1 MNILGISC
9 FYHDSSACLV
19 QKGIP
24 VAFAQEER
32 FNRQK
37 NTSVFPLK
45 AINYCLQEG
54 KISVSDIDYI
64 AFYEK
69 PFLKFS
75 RVIFSHIRSF
85 PFSFPNFLR
94 TMPHWLEDRLIM
106 PLVVKRELGY
116 DGKVIFIKH
125 HFSHAASSFLV
136 SPFEEAVI
144 LTADGIG
151 EWASMTAGMG
161 KGNQITISRELQ
173 FPDSLGLLYTAITT
187 YLGFESLEGEGKVMG
202 LAGYA
207 PADYVDILKKTLFL
221 KPDGSFSLDQR
232 FYGFFNEGR
241 RMYSSRLVKL
251 LGKERKKGAPL
262 EERHK
267 AIASSLQQ
275 LVEEIIIR
283 MARSLYE
290 EARIPNICLAGGVF
304 LNCVANA
311 KLLEETP
318 FKNIFVQPAAGDAG
332 GALGAAMAAHCSM
345 LNQKRVYVMEN
356 GYLGPEFTH
365 AQIQRAVVTAGVR
378 YTEYSDKDLYP
389 YVAQKILQNKVV
401 GWFQGRMEIGPRALG
416 NRSILGNPC
425 TSRIKDLIND
435 KVKHREPFRPFAP
448 VVLQEKAAEYFDLS
462 VPSPFMLLAPAVKKE
477 MQARIPAVTHCD
489 GTARVQTVTERSNPR
504 LYLLIKVFE
513 SISGV
518 PVLVNTSFN
527 LRGEPVVCA
536 PEDAVRSFQKSQ
548 MDYLVMGNTV
558 VER

>member
-19 QKGIP
+19 QDGVP

-45 AINYCLQEG
+45 AINYCLQAG
-54 KISVSDIDYI
+54 KISVADIDYI

-75 RVIFSHIRSF
+75 RVIFSHIRAF

-116 DGKVIFIKH
+116 AGKVVFIKH
-125 HFSHAASSFLV
+125 HFSHAASSFFV
-136 SPFEEAVI
+136 SPFEAAVV

-151 EWASMTAGMG
+151 EWASTTVGQG
-161 KGNQITISRELQ
+161 KGNQITISKELQ

-187 YLGFESLEGEGKVMG
+187 YLGFEALEGEGKVMG

-207 PADYVDILKKTLFL
+207 PADYVDTLKKTLFL
-221 KPDGSFSLDQR
+221 KPDGSFCLDQR
-232 FYGFFNEGR
+232 YYGFFNEGR

-251 LGKERKKGAPL
+251 LGKERKKGEPL

-275 LVEEIIIR
+275 LFEEIIVR

-290 EARIPNICLAGGVF
+290 ETRIPNICLAGGVF

-311 KLLEETP
+311 KILEQTP
-318 FKNIFVQPAAGDAG
+318 FQNIFVQPAAGDAG
-332 GALGAAMAAHCSM
+332 GALGAAMATHCS
-345 LNQKRVYVMEN
+345 LLDQKRTYVMEN
-356 GYLGPEFTH
+356 AYLGPEFTH
-365 AQIQRAVVTAGVR
+365 AQIHRAVVHSGVR
-378 YTEYSDKDLYP
+378 YTEYSDKDFYP
-389 YVAQKILQNKVV
+389 SVAQKIVQNNVV

-425 TSRIKDLIND
+425 SLQIKDLINN

-448 VVLQEKAAEYFDLS
+448 VVLQEKAAEYFDIK
-462 VPSPFMLLAPAVKKE
+462 VPSPFMLLAPAVRKDK
-477 MQARIPAVTHCD
+477 QACLPAVTHCD
-489 GTARVQTVTERSNPR
+489 GTARVQTVTEKSNAR
-504 LYLLIKVFE
+504 LYQLIKAFE
-513 SISGV
+513 SLSGV
-518 PVLVNTSFN
+518 PILVNTSFN
-527 LRGEPVVCA
+527 LRGEPIVCT
-536 PEDAVRSFQKSQ
+536 PEDAVQSFQKSQ
-548 MDYLVMGNTV
+548 MDCLVIGNYIL
-558 VER
+558 ER